1 MLFNTNRI
9 PDEDLPYAAL
19 LRHVL
24 SLVDTEH
31 YSYSDLTSE
40 INLNTGGITLSVSSY
55 ADSREQGAFT
65 GIFTASA
72 RVLCEKLD
80 FGFSAIAEILLD
92 SILDDEKRLGEIVAE
107 TKSKSQMRLNQAA
120 HSAAVMRASSYFSAE
135 SAFDDCTGGIGFYQ
149 FLEETAKHFEEKKG
163 EVIAKLKETAARLFT
178 KENMLISYTAAA
190 GDQAGLEAALPL
202 LKERLPQGDGTVYPF
217 EWKKENL
224 NEGFMTSSQVNYL
237 ARCGNFVEKGLAYKG
252 TLRTLKVILGYDYLW
267 INVRVKGGA
276 YGVMNGAGR
285 FGDSYF
291 VSYRDPNLRETNE
304 VYEGI
309 VPYLEQFEADER
321 DMTKFVIGTISDLDA
336 PLLPPYKGIRADAA
350 WFTGVTDAMIQKERD
365 EILAVTPEDIREL
378 APIIRAVLSEQSICA
393 IGNAEKVKANQDL
406 FKTVK
411 NLFN

>member
-1 MLFNTNRI
+1 MPEEALQAAFEIKTACDEISRRLLRWHWEHKPGAHSLGALLDHVAQRQQESPDYYDRMPDLSGKNSWQQLDTTICMRVLLDPEKDAAKPLDLLGNTSNPGAARRACNAVRTARNEAAHATDHTDAAQAAILFNEAVESL
-9 PDEDLPYAAL
+9 EDGYVGTAF
-19 LRHVL
+19 
-24 SLVDTEH
+24 
-31 YSYSDLTSE
+31 
-40 INLNTGGITLSVSSY
+40 
-55 ADSREQGAFT
+55 RENEL
-65 GIFTASA
+65 A
-72 RVLCEKLD
+72 RYYRD
-80 FGFSAIAEILLD
+80 AE
-92 SILDDEKRLGEIVAE
+92 
-107 TKSKSQMRLNQAA
+107 
-120 HSAAVMRASSYFSAE
+120 
-135 SAFDDCTGGIGFYQ
+135 
-149 FLEETAKHFEEKKG
+149 
-163 EVIAKLKETAARLFT
+163 
-178 KENMLISYTAAA
+178 
-190 GDQAGLEAALPL
+190 
-202 LKERLPQGDGTVYPF
+202 
-217 EWKKENL
+217 
-224 NEGFMTSSQVNYL
+224 NYL

>member
-1 MLFNTNRI
+1 MLGF
-9 PDEDLPYAAL
+9 
-19 LRHVL
+19 
-24 SLVDTEH
+24 VDTTKH
-31 YSYSDLTSE
+31 TYSDLSDE

-55 ADSREQGAFT
+55 ADSRKQGAFT

-149 FLEETAKHFEEKKG
+149 FLEEAAKHFEEKKG

-190 GDQAGLEAALPL
+190 DDQAGLEAALPL

-350 WFTGVTDAMIQKERD
+350 WFTGVTDVMIQKERD

>member
-1 MLFNTNRI
+1 M
-9 PDEDLPYAAL
+9 
-19 LRHVL
+19 
-24 SLVDTEH
+24 
-31 YSYSDLTSE
+31 
-40 INLNTGGITLSVSSY
+40 
-55 ADSREQGAFT
+55 
-65 GIFTASA
+65 
-72 RVLCEKLD
+72 
-80 FGFSAIAEILLD
+80 
-92 SILDDEKRLGEIVAE
+92 
-107 TKSKSQMRLNQAA
+107 
-120 HSAAVMRASSYFSAE
+120 
-135 SAFDDCTGGIGFYQ
+135 
-149 FLEETAKHFEEKKG
+149 
-163 EVIAKLKETAARLFT
+163 
-178 KENMLISYTAAA
+178 
-190 GDQAGLEAALPL
+190 
-202 LKERLPQGDGTVYPF
+202 
-217 EWKKENL
+217 
-224 NEGFMTSSQVNYL
+224 
-237 ARCGNFVEKGLAYKG
+237 EKGLAYKG

-350 WFTGVTDAMIQKERD
+350 WFTGVTDVMIQKERD
-365 EILAVTPEDIREL
+365 EILAVTPEDIRAL

-393 IGNAEKVKANQDL
+393 IGNAEKVKANQAL